1 MNSTILLMM
10 NNLIKYRNADKE
22 FWYEE
27 LEDWVPKRIYDCHVH
42 MINNDL
48 IDESSIHKN
57 RFPNTPLDT
66 IKDWYKLVLPKRE
79 VNSLILGKP
88 MFGTDVNAH
97 NKYIREEIKDNNLLR
112 AHRLTTPLDSITDI
126 EKDIKN
132 RGFQGL
138 KVYRYFSS
146 SGDINE
152 CNIEDYLTHEQMEL
166 ANDLG
171 IWITL
176 HMAKQDGC
184 GDKENLKN
192 LEEFTT
198 KKYPKIKWIL
208 AHVARS
214 FTYRPIEKAI
224 DTLKNLPNIWYDLS
238 AVTDVRPFIT
248 LFKNEDHKRIFY
260 GTDGIESVSFHGAY
274 TAYGH
279 FHYQIYTDKLESL
292 NFSHTSNRPIIS
304 LYEQLISIK
313 QASIICEMNGEQIE
327 DVFWRNAVREFN
339 IPWK

>member
-1 MNSTILLMM
+1 
-10 NNLIKYRNADKE
+10 
-22 FWYEE
+22 
-27 LEDWVPKRIYDCHVH
+27 
-42 MINNDL
+42 
-48 IDESSIHKN
+48 
-57 RFPNTPLDT
+57 
-66 IKDWYKLVLPKRE
+66 
-79 VNSLILGKP
+79 
-88 MFGTDVNAH
+88 
-97 NKYIREEIKDNNLLR
+97 
-112 AHRLTTPLDSITDI
+112 
-126 EKDIKN
+126 
-132 RGFQGL
+132 
-138 KVYRYFSS
+138 
-146 SGDINE
+146 
-152 CNIEDYLTHEQMEL
+152 MEL

-260 GTDGIESVSFHGAY
+260 GTDGIESASFHGAY

-279 FHYQIYTDKLESL
+279 FHYQIETDKLESL